1 MESRLFIYIESSDG
15 AWSLILTDIILSE
28 TDLYL
33 PWRFPHLPSAGR
45 ERDNSSFITTEFL
58 LCSIRDLMSSSGG
71 GSIVGSW
78 VWQDDDE
85 DLR

>member
-1 MESRLFIYIESSDG
+1 MFPPVSAGRADRADLLSSPPLSKLTITSTGG
-15 AWSLILTDIILSE
+15 A
-28 TDLYL
+28 
-33 PWRFPHLPSAGR
+33 AGR